1 MSETK
6 VPEGFTLGLAL
17 MDAVPVVFFCTAAI
31 VFGAK
36 IEASSPFWI
45 GAALALMGG
54 TGKVAWKLVIALA
67 HKNMPWLGRQMRITM
82 PLGFLLMILG
92 CILQSKTA
100 VRAIISL
107 GTMPSAGFALAW
119 IACMCAMGYFA
130 VHRDQTSARDN
141 WIEQITNAIGQ
152 AALLLAILAA

>member
-1 MSETK
+1 
-6 VPEGFTLGLAL
+6 
-17 MDAVPVVFFCTAAI
+17 MDAVPVVFFCAAAV

-36 IEASSPFWI
+36 IEAPSPFWI

-67 HKNMPWLGRQMRITM
+67 RKNVPWLGRQMRITM

-92 CILQSKTA
+92 CILQGKTA
-100 VRAIISL
+100 VRIIISL

-119 IACMCAMGYFA
+119 IVCMCAMGYFA
-130 VHRDQTSARDN
+130 AHRDQTSARDN
-141 WIEQITNAIGQ
+141 WIEQVTNAIGQ